1 MKKLVFFKYFAYS
14 ILIILL
20 YVLQATPG
28 LMPEIFGSKPLLL
41 VPFALSVAS
50 VEEKIPSLVLGAVC
64 GVLTDIASSGGIG
77 YFAIALTL
85 LCYFEAHIF
94 EAYFVPGVLSSFVY
108 SAASVTVLI
117 LLYFL
122 LFKVF
127 AGIGNLGALFAN
139 NYISRIV
146 YTALMFI
153 PVNFLTRFIH
163 NSFKKQHH
171 GA

>member
-1 MKKLVFFKYFAYS
+1 MKRLVFLKYFAYS

-20 YVLQATPG
+20 YVLQATPS

-50 VEEKIPSLVLGAVC
+50 VEDKIPSLVFGAVC

-85 LCYFEAHIF
+85 LCFFEAEIF
-94 EAYFVPGVLSSFVY
+94 EAYFVPGVMSAFVY
-108 SAASVTVLI
+108 SAASVTALI

-122 LFKVF
+122 LFKVL
-127 AGIGNLGALFAN
+127 AGIGEPFALFVN
-139 NYISRIV
+139 HYISRIV
-146 YTALMFI
+146 YTSLMFI
-153 PVNFLTRFIH
+153 PLCFLTRFIH
-163 NSFKKQHH
+163 KSFKKQHH
-171 GA
+171 SA

>member
-1 MKKLVFFKYFAYS
+1 MKRIVFFKYFAYS

-20 YVLQATPG
+20 YVLQATPS

-41 VPFALSVAS
+41 VPFALSLAS
-50 VEEKIPSLVLGAVC
+50 VENKIQSLVFGAVC

-94 EAYFVPGVLSSFVY
+94 EAYFVPGVLSALVY

-117 LLYFL
+117 MIYFL

-127 AGIGNLGALFAN
+127 AGIGNLGVLFVN
-139 NYISRIV
+139 HYISRIV

-153 PVNFLTRFIH
+153 PICFLTRFIH
-163 NSFKKQHH
+163 NSFRKQQRIV
-171 GA
+171 